1 MQEMRQLNKVIDC
14 ELDNRS
20 ASLVTCKEFG
30 LRHHSLDRNC
40 GHDSLLTNRSM

>member
-1 MQEMRQLNKVIDC
+1 MAQLKKVIDY

-20 ASLVTCKEFG
+20 ASLVTCEEFG
-30 LRHHSLDRNC
+30 LRLQHSDRHC